1 MTQSRSWVNFYYYY
15 YNFYHYR
22 RNCLQIK
29 IIENRVLKIYA
40 KMSRPG
46 FPDFKNALSGL
57 KFIRQNAGKCSSD
70 YPSE

>member
-1 MTQSRSWVNFYYYY
+1 M
-15 YNFYHYR
+15 
-22 RNCLQIK
+22 
-29 IIENRVLKIYA
+29 KIYA